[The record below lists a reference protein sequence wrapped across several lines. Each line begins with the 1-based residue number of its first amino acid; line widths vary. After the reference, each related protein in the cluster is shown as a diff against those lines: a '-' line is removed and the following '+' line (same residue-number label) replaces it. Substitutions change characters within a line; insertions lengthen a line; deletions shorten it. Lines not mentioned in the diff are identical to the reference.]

1 MPKVPMVRQDD
12 WNGVQLPTVMS
23 ADAAPLARGAQ
34 SLARGVADMGRAFA
48 AVGDVVGRVRERKI
62 QEEETALVD
71 SWRAAQIRTWDGGPG
86 DGPGA
91 EPVRGVKD
99 WGEGDG
105 SATDAMRAA
114 WQTWRD
120 DPDGPY
126 AKASPEARRR
136 ADRVL
141 MADTARAFSLAAQKD
156 VALGEARRRT
166 AAEASLATAERA
178 ASMYARDDALFT
190 GAAADAADQAARL
203 KLGRLIANPGE
214 ADPEKLVFKTD
225 GGAALYAAVRADA
238 LDRLRHGRAR
248 TLARDA
254 GVAGNE
260 PDAASGI
267 AAAARVAETLPPDL
281 RADALAELETVRAKR
296 LDGMLG
302 LARAERDLDKRE
314 RLADAALAAA
324 KSYGAGGKLLGAVTE
339 EAGRIRESAQRE
351 ENRLALAALAE
362 GRPYEPGDNPRMLE
376 ALKTAKPKHEAAL
389 KKERDAAASAANAA
403 LSAKYQEFRAGEKY
417 HSTLLRAG
425 IRIDPATGEAVPMD
439 ENEQHAYNLDL
450 LEGGQIGPDAFRKNE
465 SEIRK
470 AAAPAARSRSARL
483 AADICAAVGADIAL
497 LSKKDADPEEK
508 LGKFTVTET
517 KREMVPVMETV
528 TGYRQGLIS
537 GGRPTTERY
546 TVERDTGR
554 REERATVATRKREL
568 LASDLQKIIKIAEM
582 AHDARGLKVDLDGLP
597 ATPPEQM
604 DPELFIRRIIGDL
617 KRRQLSVDIDA
628 ALDGLADAIVER
640 NAARSAR
647 TGRALA
653 ASPAWSFGAGKEEG
667 ADAGREDA
675 ADDDEDY
682 TEE

>member
-23 ADAAPLARGAQ
+23 ADAAPLARGAKA
-34 SLARGVADMGRAFA
+34 LARGIADMGQA
-48 AVGDVVGRVRERKI
+48 AADVAGVVMRVRERKL

-214 ADPEKLVFKTD
+214 ADPDKLVFKTED
-225 GGAALYAAVRADA
+225 GAALYAAVRADA

-302 LARAERDLDKRE
+302 LARAEKDLDRRE

-324 KSYGAGGKLLGAVTE
+324 KSYGAGGRLLGAVTE

-362 GRPYEPGDNPRMLE
+362 GRPYEPGDNPRRQ
-376 ALKTAKPKHEAAL
+376 AAL
-389 KKERDAAASAANAA
+389 KAARPKYEAAQARARQKTLTGNAEFIGAMIGAGAWVDADGT
-403 LSAKYQEFRAGEKY
+403 LSALDLDGRRE
-417 HSTLLRAG
+417 LLRAQLDAG
-425 IRIDPATGEAVPMD
+425 NIRIPDYLANKAKLDKIEASGRRPRY
-439 ENEQHAYNLDL
+439 E
-450 LEGGQIGPDAFRKNE
+450 R
-465 SEIRK
+465 
-470 AAAPAARSRSARL
+470 AAADVTAALGTEIKTLWTDGGARL
-483 AADICAAVGADIAL
+483 AAGEDPARKIADL
-497 LSKKDADPEEK
+497 
-508 LGKFTVTET
+508 TVTET
-517 KREMVPVMETV
+517 RRELVPEIEETD
-528 TGYRQGLIS
+528 R
-537 GGRPTTERY
+537 RY
-546 TVERDTGR
+546 TGGILFGGGPSKVRRETGRLVERETIVR
-554 REERATVATRKREL
+554 RKREL
-568 LASDLQKIIKIAEM
+568 LASDVAKVIDLLTAADDADGLM
-582 AHDARGLKVDLDGLP
+582 ADLDGNPATPHERIDARAYKARLIGDIKARQLAVDLDTQAAAIYDALSGRRTEQAVLEARAVTRAAGL
-597 ATPPEQM
+597 
-604 DPELFIRRIIGDL
+604 
-617 KRRQLSVDIDA
+617 
-628 ALDGLADAIVER
+628 GLAAG
-640 NAARSAR
+640 
-647 TGRALA
+647 TGT
-653 ASPAWSFGAGKEEG
+653 
-667 ADAGREDA
+667 EDA
-675 ADDDEDY
+675 DDLEEDDAY
-682 TEE
+682 

>member
-23 ADAAPLARGAQ
+23 ADAAPLARGGQA
-34 SLARGVADMGRAFA
+34 LARGVADTGQA
-48 AVGDVVGRVRERKI
+48 AAHIAGVMQRVRERKV

-214 ADPEKLVFKTD
+214 ADPDKLVFKTED
-225 GGAALYAAVRADA
+225 GAALYAAVRADA

-260 PDAASGI
+260 ADAASGI

-314 RLADAALAAA
+314 RLADAAEAAA

-339 EAGRIRESAQRE
+339 EAGRIRAAAQAE

-362 GRPYEPGDNPRMLE
+362 GRPYEPGDNPRRQA
-376 ALKTAKPKHEAAL
+376 ALKAARPKYEAAR
-389 KKERDAAASAANAA
+389 KKERDAAASAEYEAF
-403 LSAKYQEFRAGEKY
+403 KAGEAW
-417 HSTLLRAG
+417 HSTLLRMG
-425 IRIDPATGEAVPMD
+425 IRIDPGTGEAIAMGSEELQD
-439 ENEQHAYNLDL
+439 RNIDL
-450 LEGGQIGPDAFRKNE
+450 LKARLIGPDAFRKNAE
-465 SEIRK
+465 EIRK
-470 AAAPAARSRSARL
+470 PAEPAAKARSERL

-497 LSKKDADPEEK
+497 LSKKDADTSKEI
-508 LGKFTVTET
+508 GKFTVTET
-517 KREMVPVMETV
+517 ERRMAPVMETI
-528 TGYRQGLIS
+528 TGYRRGLMS
-537 GGRPTTERY
+537 GGRPTMERY

-554 REERATVATRKREL
+554 REEKTTVITRKREL
-568 LASDLQKIIKIAEM
+568 LTQDLQKLIRVAEM
-582 AHDARGLKVDLDGLP
+582 AYDARGLKVDLDGLP

-628 ALDGLADAIVER
+628 ALDGLSDAILER
-640 NAARSAR
+640 ESARSAR
-647 TGRALA
+647 AGRAIA
-653 ASPAWSFGAGKEEG
+653 NSPVWSFGTAG
-667 ADAGREDA
+667 ADAAEEDA
-675 ADDDEDY
+675 RNEDETY
-682 TEE
+682 AEEE

>member
-1 MPKVPMVRQDD
+1 MPKVPMVRTDD

-34 SLARGVADMGRAFA
+34 SLARGVADMGRAA
-48 AVGDVVGRVRERKI
+48 AHIAGVMQRVRERKLL
-62 QEEETALVD
+62 EEETALVD

-105 SATDAMRAA
+105 SAVDAMRAA

-214 ADPEKLVFKTD
+214 ADPEKLVFKTED
-225 GGAALYAAVRADA
+225 GAALYAAVRADA

-324 KSYGAGGKLLGAVTE
+324 KSYGAGGRLLGAVTE

-362 GRPYEPGDNPRMLE
+362 GRPYEPGDNPRRQ
-376 ALKTAKPKHEAAL
+376 AAL
-389 KKERDAAASAANAA
+389 KAARPKYEAAQARARQKTLTGNAEFIGAMIGAGAWVDADGT
-403 LSAKYQEFRAGEKY
+403 LSALDLDGRRE
-417 HSTLLRAG
+417 LLRAQLDAG
-425 IRIDPATGEAVPMD
+425 NIRIPDYLAQKARLDKIEASGRRPRY
-439 ENEQHAYNLDL
+439 E
-450 LEGGQIGPDAFRKNE
+450 R
-465 SEIRK
+465 
-470 AAAPAARSRSARL
+470 AAADVTAALGTEIKTLWTDGGARL
-483 AADICAAVGADIAL
+483 AAGE
-497 LSKKDADPEEK
+497 DPARK
-508 LGKFTVTET
+508 ILDYTLTET
-517 KREMVPVMETV
+517 KRELVPEIKEVNRGYTGGILFGGGPSIVRSETGRLVERETV
-528 TGYRQGLIS
+528 
-537 GGRPTTERY
+537 
-546 TVERDTGR
+546 VK
-554 REERATVATRKREL
+554 RKREL
-568 LASDLQKIIKIAEM
+568 LASDVAKVIDLLTAADDADGLM
-582 AHDARGLKVDLDGLP
+582 ADLDGNPATPHERIDARAYKARLIGDIKARQLAVDLDTQAQAIYDALTGRRTKQAVLEARAITRAAGL
-597 ATPPEQM
+597 
-604 DPELFIRRIIGDL
+604 G
-617 KRRQLSVDIDA
+617 
-628 ALDGLADAIVER
+628 
-640 NAARSAR
+640 NAAEPD
-647 TGRALA
+647 T
-653 ASPAWSFGAGKEEG
+653 EDDDME
-667 ADAGREDA
+667 DEDA
-675 ADDDEDY
+675 D
-682 TEE
+682 

>member
-1 MPKVPMVRQDD
+1 MPTVPTVRQDD
-12 WNGVQLPTVMS
+12 WNGVQIPTVMS
-23 ADAAPLARGAQ
+23 ADSAPLARGGQA
-34 SLARGVADMGRAFA
+34 LARGLADTGQA
-48 AVGDVVGRVRERKI
+48 AAHIAGIMERVRERKI
-62 QEEETALVD
+62 QDEVTALVD

-120 DPDGPY
+120 DQDGPY

-156 VALGEARRRT
+156 VALSEARRRT

-190 GAAADAADQAARL
+190 AAAADAADQAARL

-214 ADPEKLVFKTD
+214 ADPEKLVFKTED
-225 GGAALYAAVRADA
+225 GAALYAAVRADA

-260 PDAASGI
+260 ADAASGI

-324 KSYGAGGKLLGAVTE
+324 KSYGAGGRLLGAVTE
-339 EAGRIRESAQRE
+339 EAGRIRAAAQAE

-362 GRPYEPGDNPRMLE
+362 GREYDPGENPRMLE
-376 ALKTAKPKHEAAL
+376 ALKTAKPKYEAAL
-389 KKERDAAASAANAA
+389 AKSRQKTLTGNAEYIGAMIGAGAWVTPEGEVAA
-403 LSAKYQEFRAGEKY
+403 LDLDQRRE
-417 HSTLLRAG
+417 LLRAQLDAG
-425 IRIDPATGEAVPMD
+425 NIRIPDYLA
-439 ENEQHAYNLDL
+439 QKSRLDKI
-450 LEGGQIGPDAFRKNE
+450 ETSGRRQRYE
-465 SEIRK
+465 R
-470 AAAPAARSRSARL
+470 AAADVSAALAEEIKTLWTDGGARL
-483 AADICAAVGADIAL
+483 AAGE
-497 LSKKDADPEEK
+497 DPARK
-508 LGKFTVTET
+508 ILDYTVTET
-517 KREMVPVMETV
+517 KRELVPEVEEVNRGYTGGILFGGGPSKVRRETGRLVERETV
-528 TGYRQGLIS
+528 
-537 GGRPTTERY
+537 
-546 TVERDTGR
+546 VK
-554 REERATVATRKREL
+554 RKREL
-568 LASDLQKIIKIAEM
+568 LASDVAKVIDLLM
-582 AHDARGLKVDLDGLP
+582 AADDADGLMADLDGNPATPHERIDARAYKARLIGDIKARQLAVDLDTQAAAIYDALSGRRAEQAVLEARAVTRAAGL
-597 ATPPEQM
+597 
-604 DPELFIRRIIGDL
+604 
-617 KRRQLSVDIDA
+617 
-628 ALDGLADAIVER
+628 GLA
-640 NAARSAR
+640 SG
-647 TGRALA
+647 TGT
-653 ASPAWSFGAGKEEG
+653 E
-667 ADAGREDA
+667 
-675 ADDDEDY
+675 DDDLEDDDAD
-682 TEE
+682 

>member
-1 MPKVPMVRQDD
+1 MPTVPTVRQDD

-23 ADAAPLARGAQ
+23 ADAAPLARGGQA
-34 SLARGVADMGRAFA
+34 LARGVADTGQA
-48 AVGDVVGRVRERKI
+48 AAHIAGVVQRVRERKI
-62 QEEETALVD
+62 QEEETGLVD
-71 SWRAAQIRTWDGGPG
+71 SWRSQQVAAWDGRPG
-86 DGPGA
+86 DAPGS

-105 SATDAMRAA
+105 SAVEAMRETWKA
-114 WQTWRD
+114 WRD
-120 DPDGPY
+120 NPEGPY

-214 ADPEKLVFKTD
+214 ADPDKLVFKTED
-225 GGAALYAAVRADA
+225 GAALYAAVRADA

-314 RLADAALAAA
+314 RLAAAAEAAA

-339 EAGRIRESAQRE
+339 EAGRIRAAAQGE

-362 GRPYEPGDNPRMLE
+362 GRPYEPGDNPRRQ
-376 ALKTAKPKHEAAL
+376 AAL
-389 KKERDAAASAANAA
+389 KAARPKYEAAQARARQRTLTGNAEFLGAMIGAGAWVDADGN
-403 LSAKYQEFRAGEKY
+403 LSALDLDGRRE
-417 HSTLLRAG
+417 LLRAHLDAG
-425 IRIDPATGEAVPMD
+425 NIRIPDYLAQKARLDKIEASGRRARY
-439 ENEQHAYNLDL
+439 E
-450 LEGGQIGPDAFRKNE
+450 R
-465 SEIRK
+465 
-470 AAAPAARSRSARL
+470 AAADVSAALAEEIKTLWTDGGARL
-483 AADICAAVGADIAL
+483 AAGE
-497 LSKKDADPEEK
+497 DPARK
-508 LGKFTVTET
+508 ILDYTVPEP
-517 KREMVPVMETV
+517 KRELVPEVEEVSRGYTGGILFGGGPATARRETGRLVERETV
-528 TGYRQGLIS
+528 
-537 GGRPTTERY
+537 
-546 TVERDTGR
+546 VK
-554 REERATVATRKREL
+554 RKREL
-568 LASDLQKIIKIAEM
+568 LAADVAKVIDLLM
-582 AHDARGLKVDLDGLP
+582 AADDADGLMADLDGNPATPHERIDARAYKARLIGDIKARQLAVDLDTQAAAIYDALSGRRREQTVLEARAITRAAGL
-597 ATPPEQM
+597 
-604 DPELFIRRIIGDL
+604 
-617 KRRQLSVDIDA
+617 
-628 ALDGLADAIVER
+628 GLA
-640 NAARSAR
+640 
-647 TGRALA
+647 
-653 ASPAWSFGAGKEEG
+653 AGP
-667 ADAGREDA
+667 DP
-675 ADDDEDY
+675 DDEDD
-682 TEE
+682 TDLEADNAD

>member
-1 MPKVPMVRQDD
+1 MPTVPTVRQDD
-12 WNGVQLPTVMS
+12 WNGVQIPTVMS
-23 ADAAPLARGAQ
+23 ADSAPLARGGQA
-34 SLARGVADMGRAFA
+34 LARGLADTGQA
-48 AVGDVVGRVRERKI
+48 AAHIAGIMERVRERKI
-62 QEEETALVD
+62 QDEVTALVD

-120 DPDGPY
+120 DQDGPY

-156 VALGEARRRT
+156 VALSEARRRT

-190 GAAADAADQAARL
+190 AAAADAADQAARL

-214 ADPEKLVFKTD
+214 ADPEKLVFKTED
-225 GGAALYAAVRADA
+225 GAALYAAVRADA

-260 PDAASGI
+260 ADAASGI

-324 KSYGAGGKLLGAVTE
+324 KSYGAGGRLLGAVTE
-339 EAGRIRESAQRE
+339 EAGRIRAAAQAE

-362 GRPYEPGDNPRMLE
+362 GREYDPGENPRMLE
-376 ALKTAKPKHEAAL
+376 ALKTAKPKYEAAL
-389 KKERDAAASAANAA
+389 AKSRQKTLTGNAEYIGAMIGAGAWVTPEGEVAA
-403 LSAKYQEFRAGEKY
+403 LDLDQRRE
-417 HSTLLRAG
+417 LLRAQLDAG
-425 IRIDPATGEAVPMD
+425 NIRIPDYLA
-439 ENEQHAYNLDL
+439 QKSRLDKI
-450 LEGGQIGPDAFRKNE
+450 ETSGRRQRYE
-465 SEIRK
+465 R
-470 AAAPAARSRSARL
+470 AAADVSAALAEEIKTLWTDGGARL
-483 AADICAAVGADIAL
+483 AAGE
-497 LSKKDADPEEK
+497 DPARK
-508 LGKFTVTET
+508 ILDYTVTET
-517 KREMVPVMETV
+517 KRELVPEVEEVNRGYTGGILFGGGPSIVRRETGRLVERETV
-528 TGYRQGLIS
+528 
-537 GGRPTTERY
+537 
-546 TVERDTGR
+546 VK
-554 REERATVATRKREL
+554 RKREL
-568 LASDLQKIIKIAEM
+568 LASDVAKVIDLLM
-582 AHDARGLKVDLDGLP
+582 AADDADGLMADLDGNPATPHERIDARAYKARLIGDIKARQLAVDLDTQAAAIYDALSGRRAEQAVLEARAVTRAAGLGLAAGP
-597 ATPPEQM
+597 
-604 DPELFIRRIIGDL
+604 DPED
-617 KRRQLSVDIDA
+617 
-628 ALDGLADAIVER
+628 
-640 NAARSAR
+640 
-647 TGRALA
+647 
-653 ASPAWSFGAGKEEG
+653 
-667 ADAGREDA
+667 
-675 ADDDEDY
+675 ADDLEEDNAD
-682 TEE
+682 